1 MRVATYDRYGP
12 PEVLRVARA
21 PVPVAGTGEVLV
33 KVAASSV
40 NDWDYHLLT
49 GRPLVNRAAGVRSPQ
64 YSVLGADLAGHVVAT
79 GVDAARFA
87 VGQAVMGDVSDA
99 GFGAFAEYVLAP
111 ESALV
116 PKPPQLSF
124 AEAAALPQAAGL
136 AAVGLRFRRRVRA
149 GEHVLINGAGGGVG
163 TMATQMA
170 TALGAQVT
178 AVDAAHKLAAL
189 SRLGAEEVVDY
200 RQVSFTEL
208 GTTYDRI
215 IDVTCSRP
223 MRAYRRCLKDGGVAA
238 IIGGSIPRVFFT
250 MAVGLVPVGRRHVGV
265 PLWHAND
272 ADDIAF
278 VERLVAEGSL
288 RPVIDSVVSIDD
300 IVGAFERF
308 ARSEHT
314 GKIVVEVAGGAD
326 VVD

>member
-12 PEVLRVARA
+12 PDVMRLAQA
-21 PVPVAGTGEVLV
+21 PVPVPGTGEVLV

-64 YSVLGADLAGHVVAT
+64 YSVLGADVAGHVVAT
-79 GVDAARFA
+79 GAGTSSYA

-111 ESALV
+111 ESALA
-116 PKPPQLSF
+116 PKPPRLTF

-136 AAVGLRFRRRVRA
+136 AAIGLRYRRRVRA
-149 GEHVLINGAGGGVG
+149 GEHVLVNGAGGGVG
-163 TMATQMA
+163 TIAVQMA
-170 TALGAQVT
+170 AALGARVT
-178 AVDAAHKLAAL
+178 AVDAAHKLDAL
-189 SRLGAEEVVDY
+189 RRLGAEQVVDY
-200 RQVSFTEL
+200 RQESFSDM
-208 GTTYDRI
+208 GAAYDRI

-223 MRAYRRCLKDGGVAA
+223 VRAYRRCLNDGGVAA

-250 MAVGLVPVGRRHVGV
+250 MAVGLVPIGRRHVGV
-265 PLWHAND
+265 ALWHANET
-272 ADDIAF
+272 DDVAF
-278 VERLVAEGSL
+278 VQRLVTQGSL

-300 IVGAFERF
+300 IAGAFERF
-308 ARSEHT
+308 ARSAHT
-314 GKIVVEVAGGAD
+314 GKIVIAVTTGANA
-326 VVD
+326 VD